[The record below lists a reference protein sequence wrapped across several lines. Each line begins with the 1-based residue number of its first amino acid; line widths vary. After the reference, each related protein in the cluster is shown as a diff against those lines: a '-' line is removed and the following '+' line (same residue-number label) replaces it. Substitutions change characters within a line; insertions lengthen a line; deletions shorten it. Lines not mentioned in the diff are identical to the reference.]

1 MCAVAKAPAHIRVGR
16 DRDLKGREWQAWV
29 RRALLAIPMA
39 IVALA
44 LANVFGQHPATTS
57 ISAVGASVSVNA
69 PTSIRG
75 GLIWQARF
83 DIHANRALEHA
94 RLVLNSNW
102 LEGNTVNSIEPQPSS
117 ETSQNGAL
125 QLDIGRIA
133 AGQRHLL
140 FIWFQTNP
148 TNVGRRTTQ
157 TALYDGSRRLLTITR
172 TLTIFP

>member
-1 MCAVAKAPAHIRVGR
+1 VAKAPDHIRVGR
-16 DRDLKGREWQAWV
+16 HRDLKGREWEGWA
-29 RRALLAIPMA
+29 RRALFVVPIAIL
-39 IVALA
+39 VLA

-57 ISAVGASVSVNA
+57 ASALGASVSINA

-83 DIHANRALEHA
+83 DIHADHALQHA
-94 RLVLNSNW
+94 RLVLNSDW

-117 ETSQNGAL
+117 ETSRNGAL
-125 QLDIGRIA
+125 ELDIGPIP
-133 AGQRHLL
+133 AGERHLL

-157 TALYDGSRRLLTITR
+157 ASLYDGSRRLLTITR

>member
-1 MCAVAKAPAHIRVGR
+1 VAKAPDHILVGR
-16 DRDLKGREWQAWV
+16 HRDLEGREWQAWI
-29 RRALLAIPMA
+29 RRALLAIPAA
-39 IVALA
+39 IAVLA

-57 ISAVGASVSVNA
+57 ATGPGASVSVNG

-83 DIHANRALEHA
+83 DIHADRTLQHA
-94 RLVLNSNW
+94 RLLLNSNW

-125 QLDIGRIA
+125 ELDIGRIP
-133 AGQRHLL
+133 AGERHLL

-148 TNVGRRTTQ
+148 TNVGRRTTR
-157 TALYDGSRRLLTITR
+157 TALYDGSQRLLTITR